1 MLTQEKIQLKD
12 RLKEFASRHPEVEC
26 CAVINTMGI
35 MQASYHINQEAEDKF
50 AAICTANFGL
60 LSRSSRELKGKMQ
73 HFTVQIDGK
82 DGTTI
87 LTGDGRRT
95 IFIAL
100 CKLGSKPKE
109 HLIGEIH
116 QLIDEEQE

>member
-1 MLTQEKIQLKD
+1 MPIEQRIILTEQME
-12 RLKEFASRHPEVEC
+12 EFASRHPEVEC
-26 CAVINTMGI
+26 CAVISTTGI
-35 MQASYHINQEAEDKF
+35 MLAGYHIDRESEDKF
-50 AAICTANFGL
+50 AAICAANFGL

-87 LTGDGRRT
+87 LSGDGRQM

-100 CKLGSKPKE
+100 CKFGTKHDDL
-109 HLIGEIH
+109 
-116 QLIDEEQE
+116 LIDEIHSLINQE

>member
-1 MLTQEKIQLKD
+1 MLTEQKIGLTEQLNA
-12 RLKEFASRHPEVEC
+12 LASRHLEVEC
-26 CAVINTMGI
+26 CAIISTTGI
-35 MQASYHINQEAEDKF
+35 MLASYHIDYEAEDKF
-50 AAICTANFGL
+50 AAICAANFGL

-82 DGTTI
+82 EGTTI

-100 CKLGSKPKE
+100 CKFGCHSKE
-109 HLIGEIH
+109 LLNEIH
-116 QLIDEEQE
+116 RLIDEDQE

>member
-1 MLTQEKIQLKD
+1 VLTQEKVQLADK
-12 RLKEFASRHPEVEC
+12 LEEFANRHPEVEC
-26 CAVINTMGI
+26 CAVISTMGI
-35 MQASYHINQEAEDKF
+35 MLASYHINREAEDKF

-87 LTGDGRRT
+87 LTGDGKRT

-100 CKLGSKPKE
+100 CKSGSQPKE
-109 HLIGEIH
+109 LLLSEIH
-116 QLIDEEQE
+116 RLIDEEQE

>member
-1 MLTQEKIQLKD
+1 MLMEQKLELTEQ
-12 RLKEFASRHPEVEC
+12 LKEFAKSHPEVEC
-26 CAVINTMGI
+26 CAVISTSGI
-35 MQASYHINQEAEDKF
+35 MLAGYNISWATEDKF

-87 LTGDGRRT
+87 LTGDGRQI

-100 CKLGSKPKE
+100 CKSGA
-109 HLIGEIH
+109 GERESLLNGINK
-116 QLIDEEQE
+116 LIDESSY